1 VKRTPAA
8 IVERDGLR
16 LFPVVHYRMEF
27 AWAVRQEILRS
38 RPAAVAVELPATL
51 EQPFLRAVARLPR
64 LSIVL
69 YPAKRSRV
77 YLPIEVT
84 DPIVEALRSA
94 AEIGAPTA
102 FVEPDLGEGPS
113 YRQAYPDTYAA
124 TRLGLDA
131 YVAACLER
139 ARSLDFHD
147 RRRAAGIAHGL
158 ASLRRETG
166 GTVLAVIGLPMLQAV
181 LDALER
187 PQAQPLALP
196 RREGVSLMHLHP
208 ESLAEVLTEMP
219 FLQAVYERRRGGL
232 PPEPPAAPH
241 RATRDYGPFR
251 VIGGAAATDEGD
263 SQGAAVDRVA
273 RRVGPAEAPLDR
285 QRVLLRLFAEAERR
299 YRDATGER
307 LQPWQRRAFGRYS
320 RNLALSAGQLLAD
333 LFDLTV
339 AARGVADDNLAH
351 ELWELGSSF
360 PPQEAPAEIPTARIS
375 GESIW
380 EGLRRI
386 TLRRRLH
393 RPKLRVKPRGLRGR
407 KKEARP
413 GQWLESFDGK
423 GLCSYPPE
431 DIVIEGYGQYL
442 KKKGCSILAEE
453 RSRVEAF
460 TTSLLDGVDI
470 RETIRNWHLV
480 GPRGRPQLY
489 VRELGRVA
497 GEVGSVVVIFDEDRE
512 ERYPYRM
519 TWLGEHAQ
527 ESDMAFY
534 ATDPLQG
541 IVGPGIMRAEYGGF
555 LLSYPPRRM
564 ADVWSDRDYEFALT
578 KAETLLLAG
587 LDYSIE
593 KTLVYVAARP
603 PRSFMKTVADR
614 WGRRILYVPI
624 GQLSPVTLK
633 KIRVVHI
640 LDGHEKRDLAKDYVW

>member
-1 VKRTPAA
+1 
-8 IVERDGLR
+8 
-16 LFPVVHYRMEF
+16 MEF

-51 EQPFLRAVARLPR
+51 EGPFLRAVGRLPR
-64 LSIVL
+64 LSILV
-69 YPAKRSRV
+69 YPAKGTRV
-77 YLPIEVT
+77 YLPVEVT
-84 DPIVEALRSA
+84 DPLVEALRTA
-94 AEIGAPTA
+94 AEIGARTA

-113 YRQAYPDTYAA
+113 YRQAFPDSYAA

-131 YVAACLER
+131 YVAACR
-139 ARSLDFHD
+139 ARPQRLDFHD
-147 RRRAAGIAHGL
+147 QRRAEGIAHGSSAL
-158 ASLRRETG
+158 LRETSG
-166 GTVLAVIGLPMLQAV
+166 EVMVVIGLPMLEAV
-181 LDALER
+181 LRALDR

-196 RREGVSLMHLHP
+196 RREGVALMHLHP
-208 ESLAEVLTEMP
+208 ESLPEVLTEMP

-232 PPEPPAAPH
+232 PPEPKSAPH
-241 RATRDYGPFR
+241 RLTRDYGPFR
-251 VIGGAAATDEGD
+251 VIGGAGGEEGE
-263 SQGAAVDRVA
+263 SLGAAVDRVA

-299 YRDATGER
+299 YREATSER

-320 RNLALSAGQLLAD
+320 RNLALTAGQLLAD

-351 ELWELGSSF
+351 ELWELGASF

-386 TLRRRLH
+386 TLHRRLH
-393 RPKLRVKPRGLRGR
+393 RPKLRVKPRGLRAR
-407 KKEARP
+407 KTEARP

-431 DIVIEGYGQYL
+431 DIVIEGYGLYL
-442 KKKGCSILAEE
+442 KKKGRSVLAEE
-453 RSRVEAF
+453 RSRVEPF
-460 TTSLLDGVDI
+460 TTSLLDGVDV
-470 RETIRNWHLV
+470 RETIRNWHLA
-480 GPRGRPQLY
+480 GPGGRPQLY

-497 GEVGSVVVIFDEDRE
+497 GEVGSVVVVFDEDRE

-534 ATDPLQG
+534 ATDPMRG

-564 ADVWSDRDYEFALT
+564 ADVWADRDYESALT

-587 LDYSIE
+587 LDYSLE
-593 KTLVYVAARP
+593 KIVVYVAARP
-603 PRSFMKTVADR
+603 PRTFMKTVADR

-633 KIRVVHI
+633 RIRVVHI
-640 LDGHEKRDLAKDYVW
+640 LDGHDKRDLAKDYVW